1 MFSQLRLIYDYII
14 VDSSPIGLVADAY
27 SLAPLM
33 DTNLMIVRSEK
44 TNKSFF
50 KRLNIQLKADNM
62 SNMYTIIND
71 VKLDGNS
78 YSKYSSSYGYGYGY
92 GSGEG
97 KKKGNSYTHYY
108 EDDSE
113 I

>member
-1 MFSQLRLIYDYII
+1 MFYQLRLIYDYII

-27 SLAPLM
+27 LLAPLM

-50 KRLNIQLKADNM
+50 KRPMLNIQLKADNM

-78 YSKYSSSYGYGYGY
+78 YSKYSSSYGY
-92 GSGEG
+92 
-97 KKKGNSYTHYY
+97 
-108 EDDSE
+108 
-113 I
+113 